1 MEPKHL
7 ISIRDLTAEDVSEVF
22 RITSEMKKSPDKF
35 GGVLAGK
42 TLALLFQK
50 PSTRTRVSFQVG
62 MLQLGGLALPLEFRD
77 LQLERGESL
86 ADTARS
92 LSSQVNGI
100 VARTGA
106 HADLLELSK
115 NSSVPVINGLTDL
128 LHPCQAI
135 SDYYTLMEKK
145 GSLRGKKIAYIG
157 DGNSMCHS
165 LIYGA
170 VKVGMDIAVA
180 TPRGFEPKSII
191 VKSATREA
199 TSAGV
204 SVAITQDPSSAV
216 KGTDAVYTSSW
227 VPLGQ
232 EAEAHARRDAFQE
245 YQVSASLMSH
255 AKPGA
260 LFMHCLPATRGQEV
274 SEEVIDGP
282 QSVVWLQAEN
292 RLHVQKAL
300 LYLLLGH

>member
-35 GGVLAGK
+35 GAVLAGK
-42 TLALLFQK
+42 TLALLFQE

-62 MLQLGGLALPLEFRD
+62 MLQLGGVALPLAFRD
-77 LQLERGESL
+77 LQLERGETL
-86 ADTARS
+86 ADTAQS
-92 LSSQVNGI
+92 LSRYVNGI
-100 VARTGA
+100 VARTSA
-106 HADLLELSK
+106 HADLVELSK
-115 NSSVPVINGLTDL
+115 HSSVPVINGLTDL
-128 LHPCQAI
+128 LNPCQAI

-170 VKVGMDIAVA
+170 VKVGMDIGVA
-180 TPRGFEPKSII
+180 TPAGFEPKSII

-204 SVAITQDPSSAV
+204 SVSLSQDPSAAV
-216 KGTDAVYTSSW
+216 QGTDAVYTSNW
-227 VPLGQ
+227 VPMGQ
-232 EAEAHARRDAFQE
+232 EAEEDARREAFQP
-245 YQVSASLMSH
+245 YQVSASLMSK

-260 LFMHCLPATRGQEV
+260 LFMHCLPASRGQEV
-274 SEEVIDGP
+274 SEEVIEGP
-282 QSVVWLQAEN
+282 QSAVWLQAEN